1 MKKLLLSILAVILI
15 IEEWL
20 WDSLSAFGH
29 FIAYHVGLARFENWL
44 SQTKPYQALIT
55 ISIPIIIVTPINLTA
70 FWLLAQGLILQGI
83 ALEIA
88 AKLLGT
94 IFIARF
100 FSLTKPQLLTF
111 RLIAWLYNTITYW
124 LRWAHAKV
132 TETAVYQWLKKT
144 KAEVKAKVA
153 AWLKSGHSS

>member
-1 MKKLLLSILAVILI
+1 MKKLFLSILAIILI

-20 WDSLSAFGH
+20 WDSLSAVGH
-29 FIAYHVGLARFENWL
+29 CLAYYLGLARFENWL
-44 SQTKPYQALIT
+44 AQTKPYQALIA

-100 FSLTKPQLLTF
+100 FSLTKNQLLTF
-111 RLIAWLYNTITYW
+111 RLIAWLYHTITHW
-124 LRWAHAKV
+124 LRWAHEKV
-132 TETAVYQWLKKT
+132 TETAVYQWLKAT
-144 KAEVKAKVA
+144 KAQVKAQVS
-153 AWLKSGHSS
+153 AWLKSEHSS